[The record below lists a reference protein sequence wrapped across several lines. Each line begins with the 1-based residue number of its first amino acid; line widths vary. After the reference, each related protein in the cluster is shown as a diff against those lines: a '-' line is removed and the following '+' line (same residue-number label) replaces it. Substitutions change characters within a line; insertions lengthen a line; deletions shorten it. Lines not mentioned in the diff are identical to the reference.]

1 MIGTKH
7 LLIIGFLSIINIAN
21 SQIKAGKIVYERK
34 TNLEKEFKDVNDSDF
49 LDYIKKNKIKKDEF
63 EMYFND
69 TISIFKPVLSDLVDE
84 MSWATNTNTTLHS
97 LTSNQYT
104 IVLNMWGQELI
115 LEDTLSPKVWQI
127 TESKRVISNYE
138 CRKAIWQKNDSTRI
152 YAWYSTEI
160 LANAGPEGFCG
171 LPGTILGLATEDGG
185 VIYFAKS
192 VEVITPTEQD
202 FVVEKKRKKVFTYQK
217 LYDQLMEDYGNEKW
231 GKEMIAEIF
240 EWL

>member
-1 MIGTKH
+1 MSGIKQ
-7 LLIIGFLSIINIAN
+7 LLIIGFCSILQLSFG
-21 SQIKAGKIVYERK
+21 QIKVGKIVYERK
-34 TNLEKEFKDVNDSDF
+34 TNLEKEFKDVVDSDF

-63 EMYFND
+63 ELYFND
-69 TISIFKPVLSDLVDE
+69 TASIFKPVFSDLADE

-97 LTSNQYT
+97 LVSNQYT

-115 LEDTLSPKVWQI
+115 LEDTLSAKVWQI
-127 TESKRVISNYE
+127 TDSKRVISNYE
-138 CRKAIWQKNDSTRI
+138 CRKAIWQKNDTTRI

-192 VEVITPTEQD
+192 VELITPSAQD
-202 FVVEKKRKKVFTYQK
+202 FVVEKKRKKVFAYQQ

-231 GKEMIAEIF
+231 GKQMILELF